1 MYDRY
6 LLKHPTSRLVLE
18 TPQYFLMRLACAVSD
33 DIRDALELYNLF
45 SSLEYLT
52 SSPTLFNAGTNHQ
65 QLSSCFLLDSP
76 EDNLKTIY
84 DRYSD
89 IAQLSKFSGG
99 IGLAYSRIRSRG
111 SHIRSTNGLSN
122 GIIPWLN
129 TLDASVAAVNQGG
142 RRKGACCVY
151 LETWHADILEFLEL
165 RDNTGD
171 EARRTYNLNLANWV
185 LICS

>member
-1 MYDRY
+1 M
-6 LLKHPTSRLVLE
+6 VLE
-18 TPQYFLMRLACAVSD
+18 TPQYFLMRVACAVSD
-33 DIRDALELYNLF
+33 DIKDALRIVRPVL
-45 SSLEYLT
+45 SLGVLDLI
-52 SSPTLFNAGTNHQ
+52 SNSFNAGTNHQ
-65 QLSSCFLLDSP
+65 QLSSCFLLDS
-76 EDNLKTIY
+76 EDNLRKIY

-151 LETWHADILEFLEL
+151 LETWHADILGVLGTQRQYRRRKL
-165 RDNTGD
+165 
-171 EARRTYNLNLANWV
+171 RRTTT
-185 LICS
+185 